1 VFIDRIDGMKTSRQ
15 KRTDGIDKRTLARVQ
30 RKAKYI
36 TRQYP
41 LRVWALW
48 TARKFGFWSHVV
60 NGNMNRPGGVRLT
73 PRDVAEVSR
82 VYDYIKA
89 TERKRSA
96 ALDALRDCMIQL
108 AELEKRFDALAK
120 ELSRL

>member
-1 VFIDRIDGMKTSRQ
+1 MRTSRQ
-15 KRTDGIDKRTLARVQ
+15 KRTDGIDRRTLASVQ

-96 ALDALRDCMIQL
+96 ALDALRDCMVQL

-120 ELSRL
+120 EVSRL